1 MGRIAGKRPNATVGE
16 VQSLL
21 DQYRVWLKDRTS
33 LRQMDGWVEVTTPY
47 LDRHNDCLQIYV
59 KRSNGGFV
67 LTDDGYTVEDLEL
80 SGCRIDVPKR
90 RELFETTLNGFGV
103 RANERALE
111 VRATESD
118 FASRKHDLVQAM
130 LAVNDLF
137 HLASSATVVLFHEDV
152 RAWLDRSEI
161 RYTPNVRFTGKSGYG
176 HRFDFVVPKSNVHPE
191 RMVRSINR
199 PDRETAQA
207 AAFSWID
214 VRDARPAKARAYAI
228 VNDSGRRVPDSVMD
242 AMRNYEMRPIL
253 WSERDRARE
262 ELAA

>member
-1 MGRIAGKRPNATVGE
+1 MGRIAGERPNVTVGE

-21 DQYRVWLKDRTS
+21 DQYWIWLKDRTS
-33 LRQMDGWVEVTTPY
+33 LRQMDGWVEITTPY

-59 KRSNGGFV
+59 RRANGGFV
-67 LTDDGYTVEDLEL
+67 LTDDGHTVEDLEL
-80 SGCRIDVPKR
+80 SGCRIDGARR

-103 RANERALE
+103 KANEKALE
-111 VRATESD
+111 VHATEND

-137 HLASSATVVLFHEDV
+137 HLASPTTVVPFHEDV
-152 RAWLDRSEI
+152 SAWLDRSGI
-161 RYTPNVRFTGKSGYG
+161 RYTPNVRFAGKSGYG
-176 HRFDFVVPKSNVHPE
+176 HRFDFVVPKSDAHPE

-214 VRDARPAKARAYAI
+214 VRDARPAEARAYAI
-228 VNDSGRRVPDSVMD
+228 VNDSGRRVPES
-242 AMRNYEMRPIL
+242 AIEALRNYEMRPIL
-253 WSERDRARE
+253 WSERDRARG

>member
-1 MGRIAGKRPNATVGE
+1 MIGE

-21 DQYRVWLKDRTS
+21 DRYRVWLKDRTS
-33 LRQMDGWVEVTTPY
+33 LRQIDGWVEITTPY

-80 SGCRIDVPKR
+80 SGCRIDGPR
-90 RELFETTLNGFGV
+90 RRALFETTIHGFGV
-103 RANERALE
+103 KTNEKALE
-111 VRATESD
+111 VRATEGD

-137 HLASSATVVLFHEDV
+137 HLASPTTVVLFHEDV
-152 RAWLDRSEI
+152 FAWLDRSGI
-161 RYTPNVRFTGKSGYG
+161 RYTPNVRFVGKSSYG
-176 HRFDFVVPKSNVHPE
+176 HRFDFVVPKSNDRPE

-214 VRDARPAKARAYAI
+214 IRDARPAESRAYAI
-228 VNDSGRRVPDSVMD
+228 VNDSDRRVPES
-242 AMRNYEMRPIL
+242 AMEALRNYEMQPIL
-253 WSERDRARE
+253 WSERDQMRE
-262 ELAA
+262 EFAA

>member
-1 MGRIAGKRPNATVGE
+1 MIGE

-21 DQYRVWLKDRTS
+21 DRYWVWLKDRTS
-33 LRQMDGWVEVTTPY
+33 LRQVDGWVEITTPY

-59 KRSNGGFV
+59 KRANGGFV

-80 SGCRIDVPKR
+80 SGCRIDGARR

-103 RANERALE
+103 KANEKALE
-111 VRATESD
+111 VHATEND

-137 HLASSATVVLFHEDV
+137 HLASPTTVVLFHEDV
-152 RAWLDRSEI
+152 FAWLDQSGI
-161 RYTPNVRFTGKSGYG
+161 RYTPNVGFAGKSGYR
-176 HRFDFVVPKSNVHPE
+176 HRFDFVVPKSDVHPE

-214 VRDARPAKARAYAI
+214 VRDARPAEARAYAI
-228 VNDSGRRVPDSVMD
+228 VNDSGRRVPES
-242 AMRNYEMRPIL
+242 AIEALRNYEMRPIL
-253 WSERDRARE
+253 WSERDRARG